1 MCEDIHAIHCTDLR
15 ILTHMRICRMRH
27 EGFRCRS
34 GKTCRTSSAETSR
47 CRHAAAGV
55 ICFDREGIARDVRTI
70 PHRGT
75 DLLIHDFDRR
85 GETDTGISA
94 GSTTACDGVQ
104 FRFILGSDRDNTGL
118 RHFTLLPDV
127 CFRIGRD
134 RVRACCARPSEGSG
148 AACACRRDGRHVFR
162 RLRVHMRGRSIRERC
177 AVCKTR
183 VGVALVGLDID
194 SRPEAAPCGEGHA
207 ARKTEE
213 FRGACRSYLSRLLPR
228 IVLALADGGIS
239 GLVDDIHGDR
249 AGAGELRGAA
259 READSDGLGGLG
271 GLGGLVAFGSVTVVG
286 IVCFDGD
293 AVCGDGL
300 FLRFIA
306 REAGADC
313 RLVHHDANGC
323 AGRVSA
329 DRCTAYAD
337 GRIAAIL
344 GEDGERPCLHV
355 IGIGN
360 MGIGCRVDPV
370 PARREGRREFA
381 RTRARRH
388 DGLDLARLVCGD
400 RELAR
405 LFAFRCPSHF
415 AVFQI

>member
-75 DLLIHDFDRR
+75 DLLIHDFDRC

-104 FRFILGSDRDNTGL
+104 FRFILGGDRDITGI
-118 RHFTLLPDV
+118 RHFTLLPDI

-134 RVRACCARPSEGSG
+134 RVRACCARPSEGAG
-148 AACACRRDGRHVFR
+148 TACACRRDGRHVFF
-162 RLRVHMRGRSIRERC
+162 RVRIHGDGGRIFQGR
-177 AVCKTR
+177 T
-183 VGVALVGLDID
+183 VGDACIGVTVVGLDID
-194 SRPEAAPCGEGHA
+194 SCADTASGREGHA

-213 FRGACRSYLSRLLPR
+213 LRGACRSYLSRLLPR

-259 READSDGLGGLG
+259 READSDGLGGL
-271 GLGGLVAFGSVTVVG
+271 VAFGSVTVVG

-313 RLVHHDANGC
+313 RLVHHDADGC

-381 RTRARRH
+381 RTCARRH